1 MTSYGQGAS
10 RKVEPANGCGISPAK
25 CSVAMPG
32 PGYSLADSNARIYPT
47 KSVPA
52 RTSMRPIAAQ
62 YIGGGGPYGS
72 VDAAIPRSVP
82 AARPPKIPTATA
94 PPSPACADVKA
105 TNGMDAVIKSALVV
119 LRKFVSPQSNLL
131 DPEASTLH
139 RRDVNKDVL
148 PPPFLAVHFR
158 MLSRGLVLVLGG
170 LQVVTECNPGV
181 MRRLLVVARLMMLA
195 GLTMVFGSV
204 FIVLRRLFVV
214 LVNS

>member
-1 MTSYGQGAS
+1 
-10 RKVEPANGCGISPAK
+10 
-25 CSVAMPG
+25 
-32 PGYSLADSNARIYPT
+32 
-47 KSVPA
+47 
-52 RTSMRPIAAQ
+52 
-62 YIGGGGPYGS
+62 
-72 VDAAIPRSVP
+72 
-82 AARPPKIPTATA
+82 
-94 PPSPACADVKA
+94 
-105 TNGMDAVIKSALVV
+105 MDAVIKSALVV

-214 LVNS
+214 LVNLELCHFILPDISSLQIRLTATGIQLTRQIVYELIARPAV